1 MVRTR
6 EVHYQSGAYDEVL
19 SPEVLIV
26 SPGRKR
32 TSAI

>member
-1 MVRTR
+1 MVRTC
-6 EVHYQSGAYDEVL
+6 EVHYQGGAYDQVL

-26 SPGRKR
+26 SPGRMR